1 MSVAKSPISAP
12 PARARFVVT
21 LPMRPSVLEPAL
33 HKVCPEG
40 AAALTA
46 TQEAFTHLARRSQQ
60 RLILMTPFIDLAGIE
75 WATTLLR
82 ATSAPERILILR
94 ETRRLDD
101 FGSATAE
108 LKSLV
113 TELLEYRVVHASSD
127 RALPIET
134 FHAKIALAD
143 GSAAYVGSA
152 NLLQSSLEVALEC
165 GFFIEGPAVSQVL
178 DLVSAVLLVA
188 KSNQSSSTLLSSQ

>member
-1 MSVAKSPISAP
+1 MSVAKPPISAP

-21 LPMRPSVLEPAL
+21 LPMRPNVLEPAL
-33 HKVCPEG
+33 LKVCPEG
-40 AAALTA
+40 ASALTA
-46 TQEAFTHLARRSQQ
+46 TQEAFTHLARRSKQ
-60 RLILMTPFIDLAGIE
+60 RLVLITPFIDLAGIE
-75 WATTLLR
+75 WATTLFK
-82 ATSAPERILILR
+82 ASPAPERILILR

-101 FGSATAE
+101 FGSAAVE

-113 TELLEYRVVHASSD
+113 TELLEYRVVHASGD

-152 NLLQSSLEVALEC
+152 NMLQSSLEVALEC
-165 GFFIEGPAVSQVL
+165 GFFIEGPAVAQVS
-178 DLVSAVLLVA
+178 DLVSAILLVTR
-188 KSNQSSSTLLSSQ
+188 SPIES